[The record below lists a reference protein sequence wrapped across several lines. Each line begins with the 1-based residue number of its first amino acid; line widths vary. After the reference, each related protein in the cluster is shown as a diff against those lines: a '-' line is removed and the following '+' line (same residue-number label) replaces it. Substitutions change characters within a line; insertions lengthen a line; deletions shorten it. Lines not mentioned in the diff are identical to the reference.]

1 MEKEEGCA
9 EKPLQGLQIK
19 GQESAGTVPRCMT
32 DISHF
37 LFEWGISALLRFW
50 LKRDRAGASPAK
62 MRALLDAGKC
72 MYELFILIFTYLPYL
87 FLLLKTHQSNKF

>member
-19 GQESAGTVPRCMT
+19 GQESAGTVPCCMI

-37 LFEWGISALLRFW
+37 LFENLLRFW

-72 MYELFILIFTYLPYL
+72 MYELFLLIFTYLPYL